1 MGFISPSL
9 SEPHPQM
16 KHTVTA
22 CWGHNQLPH
31 FLGDSLKSLERAFFQ
46 FEVFENDNPLYITA
60 KYLISAHV
68 RGQWRAI
75 RKPLEWR
82 RPWEGWWDL
91 IFLVKKKK
99 NSQFALQEKTCALNW
114 SNCTDELKGP
124 FCDELSSHK
133 EDLTCLSYLLCAEPC
148 GVDSHMVLKH
158 CWEVDTVPFILLLRW
173 WELPQMVSLESAR
186 ELGRGDTKETR
197 AGWGLW
203 IQCHD
208 IFITAEIAAG
218 RKWGKKSSR
227 NRLALK
233 QVLSYQLGVEWC

>member
-91 IFLVKKKK
+91 IFLVKKKIPSLLCK
-99 NSQFALQEKTCALNW
+99 KRLVLWTDLIALTNSKVHFVMSWAHIRRTWHVYHTYCVLSLVGWILIWCSSIAGKWTQFL
-114 SNCTDELKGP
+114 S
-124 FCDELSSHK
+124 FCCWGDGSSHK
-133 EDLTCLSYLLCAEPC
+133 WCPWS
-148 GVDSHMVLKH
+148 
-158 CWEVDTVPFILLLRW
+158 R
-173 WELPQMVSLESAR
+173 
-186 ELGRGDTKETR
+186 LG
-197 AGWGLW
+197 
-203 IQCHD
+203 
-208 IFITAEIAAG
+208 
-218 RKWGKKSSR
+218 
-227 NRLALK
+227 N
-233 QVLSYQLGVEWC
+233 